1 MMTMRTTFL
10 LVRNLDA
17 LVKNRRGMLRSS
29 SCHNLAAP
37 GLEQRE
43 FVSHQIEPLS
53 SEVNMSTLCFQED
66 PFFTFDPRAMK
77 SPGKAWPG
85 LAFPRPLIFFD
96 QTSRV

>member
-37 GLEQRE
+37 GLEQGE

-53 SEVNMSTLCFQED
+53 SEVNMSTLC
-66 PFFTFDPRAMK
+66 
-77 SPGKAWPG
+77 
-85 LAFPRPLIFFD
+85 
-96 QTSRV
+96 SRGSIIYL

>member
-37 GLEQRE
+37 GLEQGE
-43 FVSHQIEPLS
+43 IVSH
-53 SEVNMSTLCFQED
+53 
-66 PFFTFDPRAMK
+66 
-77 SPGKAWPG
+77 
-85 LAFPRPLIFFD
+85 
-96 QTSRV
+96 